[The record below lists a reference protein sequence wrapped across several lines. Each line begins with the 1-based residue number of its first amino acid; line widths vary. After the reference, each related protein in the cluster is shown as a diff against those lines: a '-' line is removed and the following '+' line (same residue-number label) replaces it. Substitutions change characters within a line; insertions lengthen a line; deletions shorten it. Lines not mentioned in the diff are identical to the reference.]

1 MSALLANLLA
11 DNGVNL
17 SASILQQT
25 EKTKARGV
33 SLPDRKRGSKAQAQ
47 PASESNSPSDR
58 ELISQ
63 CLQGQKHSYRQL
75 YRRYQSSVRS
85 TLYQLCGAAYLD
97 DLVQEV
103 FLRVWKGLPKF
114 RQTSQFSTWLYRITW
129 NVAADQRRQFAKA
142 NQQQQAIRL
151 GMADAIAQSSPE
163 DSQTVSPSSDHSNLM
178 RLHYQ
183 DLVQRGLAT
192 LSLEHRAVLVL
203 HDLEDLPQKEVAKIL
218 AVPVGTVKSRLF
230 HARAAM
236 RQFLQ
241 QEGVQ
246 L

>member
-1 MSALLANLLA
+1 MSAILANLLTN
-11 DNGVNL
+11 DPLNL
-17 SASILQQT
+17 SINVSQPGR
-25 EKTKARGV
+25 KTGTKGDRAQEAQ
-33 SLPDRKRGSKAQAQ
+33 PDRLA
-47 PASESNSPSDR
+47 PESLSPSDR
-58 ELISQ
+58 DLVSL
-63 CLQGQKHSYRQL
+63 CLQGDRNSYRQL
-75 YRRYQSSVRS
+75 YRRYQLSVRS
-85 TLYQLCGAAYLD
+85 TLYQLCGASHLD

-129 NVAADQRRQFAKA
+129 NVAADRRRQFAMA
-142 NQQQQAIRL
+142 HRQQQAI
-151 GMADAIAQSSPE
+151 AHSSLAKSE
-163 DSQTVSPSSDHSNLM
+163 TAAPSSDTSNLM
-178 RLHYQ
+178 QLHYQ

-192 LSLEHRAVLVL
+192 LSLERRAVLVL

-241 QEGVQ
+241 REGVQ